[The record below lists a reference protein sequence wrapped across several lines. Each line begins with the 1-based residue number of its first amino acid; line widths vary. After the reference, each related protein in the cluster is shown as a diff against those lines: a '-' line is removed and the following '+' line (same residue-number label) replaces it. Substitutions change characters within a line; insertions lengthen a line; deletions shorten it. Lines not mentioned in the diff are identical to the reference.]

1 MAKQEQDREDLL
13 REGKQMSLRAEA
25 SIDGVVV
32 VIGFRSQGQAS
43 FYFGADPVFQ
53 FNAAL
58 ELRRVFHQ
66 GKRYA
71 AIQGRL
77 CELVRKS
84 QRDRVSFESQDILAD
99 VEAVIMRLLDSSL
112 ARIRVALEALETPM
126 EGWEIAG
133 GREED
138 FRNRLTDWMTNIPV
152 SVVIADTPNA

>member
-1 MAKQEQDREDLL
+1 MAKEEQDREDLL
-13 REGKQMSLRAEA
+13 RDGRQMSLRAEA
-25 SIDGVVV
+25 LIDGVVV

-77 CELVRKS
+77 CQLARKK
-84 QRDRVSFESQDILAD
+84 QRNRVSFEPQEILVD

-112 ARIRVALEALETPM
+112 ARIRVALEAPLAD
-126 EGWEIAG
+126 WKIVG
-133 GREED
+133 GQEAD
-138 FRNRLTDWMTNIPV
+138 FRNQLADWMMNIPG
-152 SVVIADTPNA
+152 SIVIADTPSA

>member
-77 CELVRKS
+77 CELVRKN

-112 ARIRVALEALETPM
+112 ARIRVALETPM

-133 GREED
+133 GQEAD